1 MTKTKTIRKTK
12 PVLQSTVHTST
23 EDTITSCSGEHT
35 LFTFETFHQS
45 HEEAWPDQLKDNNKG
60 EDKDKGKD
68 KDKCRDK
75 VFFTILSREIPE

>member
-1 MTKTKTIRKTK
+1 M
-12 PVLQSTVHTST
+12 PVLQQRTPLHPAQGSFS
-23 EDTITSCSGEHT
+23 

-45 HEEAWPDQLKDNNKG
+45 YEEAWPDQLKDNNKG

-75 VFFTILSREIPE
+75 VIFTILSREIPE